1 MQPTR
6 FRHKRRAQQ
15 RQQAM
20 DKGSDDSSSAPSEQH
35 YEI

>member
-20 DKGSDDSSSAPSEQH
+20 DKGSDSSSAPSEQH